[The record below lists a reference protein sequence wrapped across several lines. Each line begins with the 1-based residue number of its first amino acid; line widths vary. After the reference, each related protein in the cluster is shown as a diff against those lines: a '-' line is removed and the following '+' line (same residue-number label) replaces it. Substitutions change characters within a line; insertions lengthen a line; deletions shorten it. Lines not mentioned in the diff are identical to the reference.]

1 MGTMAS
7 TKRIKQMDINKTP
20 YLYDYDFYETLD
32 AAIEAATRF
41 ARRRDESQT
50 IYKAVATVAPIEP
63 KVPVTV
69 TTF

>member
-32 AAIEAATRF
+32 AAIEAATKS
-41 ARRRDESQT
+41 ARRRDDTQT
-50 IYKAVATVAPIEP
+50 IYKAVATVAPVMP
-63 KVPVTV
+63 VTPVTV